1 MKGQMV
7 VETTVKVAAEEF
19 WDAYRDIKRVRIL
32 HELLGEMVGE
42 PRVEHGDGGVGTIVS
57 IANPQEA
64 FWGKSDTKELYRMI
78 DDKKRI
84 TEVEIIEG
92 GVKDLGADYI
102 LTRAEIIEKDP
113 QTTIVRSTVDYEIN
127 DKLAHKVSLIKMEY
141 FQTAIEAIAKYLNT
155 EKKANA

>member
-57 IANPQEA
+57 IANPPGL
-64 FWGKSDTKELYRMI
+64 FLFLISFYLSDIKFSIHLHTLTTAYHRSLKK
-78 DDKKRI
+78 KKR
-84 TEVEIIEG
+84 
-92 GVKDLGADYI
+92 
-102 LTRAEIIEKDP
+102 
-113 QTTIVRSTVDYEIN
+113 N
-127 DKLAHKVSLIKMEY
+127 
-141 FQTAIEAIAKYLNT
+141 
-155 EKKANA
+155 

>member
-57 IANPQEA
+57 IANPPEA

-78 DDKKRI
+78 DDEKRI

-92 GVKDLGADYI
+92 GLKDLGFDYL

-113 QTTIVRSTVDYEIN
+113 RTMTVNLMLQFNLLFYSEN
-127 DKLAHKVSLIKMEY
+127 
-141 FQTAIEAIAKYLNT
+141 
-155 EKKANA
+155 

>member
-57 IANPQEA
+57 IANPPGSGSL
-64 FWGKSDTKELYRMI
+64 GKKVITKDIIRMI
-78 DDKKRI
+78 
-84 TEVEIIEG
+84 
-92 GVKDLGADYI
+92 
-102 LTRAEIIEKDP
+102 
-113 QTTIVRSTVDYEIN
+113 
-127 DKLAHKVSLIKMEY
+127 
-141 FQTAIEAIAKYLNT
+141 
-155 EKKANA
+155 